1 VPAREPEAVPEALAD
16 RARRRLYE
24 AVRALPEATAGELAA
39 RLHVGRTLV
48 VHHLA
53 RLVEAGLVEKLAPQP
68 APGRRGRPPHRY
80 RVRPAAVTPGRSG
93 PRYELLARVLLA
105 GLAGPDAADAARA
118 RVLEAARR
126 SGRDLGGRTRNDSE
140 SDSSHAALV
149 AMQRLLGSLGYRPQT
164 SGMCLSSR
172 SCPFEELRDQDR
184 DAVCSVNLAL
194 HEGYLEGLRIS
205 ALLRARLHPTA
216 RRCCVVVEAAAG

>member
-53 RLVEAGLVEKLAPQP
+53 RLVDAGLVEKLPPQA

-80 RVRPAAVTPGRSG
+80 RARPAAVTPRRSG

-105 GLAGPDAADAARA
+105 GLAGRDPTDAVRA

-126 SGRDLGGRTRNDSE
+126 YGRELGGRARHDGGP
-140 SDSSHAALV
+140 DSSPAAFV
-149 AMQRLLGSLGYRPQT
+149 TMQRLLGSLGYRPRR
-164 SGMCLSSR
+164 SGTCLSSR

-205 ALLRARLHPTA
+205 ALLHARLHPTA
-216 RRCCVVVEAAAG
+216 GGCCVVVEAAAG